1 MMLLRKSETFA
12 FLSSGDLFLS
22 ELLLLPKEAG
32 QSPRD
37 DLLLKEEQAQGTVW
51 ASGTGPPPRHPPG
64 AGVLQTL
71 SQRAPTS
78 QEHCC

>member
-1 MMLLRKSETFA
+1 MEN
-12 FLSSGDLFLS
+12 LFLS

-32 QSPRD
+32 QSPHD

-64 AGVLQTL
+64 AGVLQTISEGTNL
-71 SQRAPTS
+71 SGTLLLKNLSLR
-78 QEHCC
+78 